1 MKSSV
6 LFSYSVKNYSEINHI
21 SMKWFKVYIQ
31 VLLPIRIFFSVLSF
45 ISSLGNIHGMHVLY
59 GTELSD
65 TVVFGLITDII
76 VFFLRCYTYTSMKNL
91 KSNGYQSNIVIMI
104 AEIIIIAYTYLS
116 ISISYGIIPIVIYII
131 IWFVPNYIYFKK
143 RQSIFSFMFSYPDN
157 DNYEEPVYNNFD
169 VFWTCPSCGI
179 QNQSIKCSG
188 CGLTKQEAEKIN
200 FEKLKQNE
208 AVELIETKQKQEIET
223 SNNTESAK
231 SNELKFCNKCG
242 SKLDDDFAF
251 CNKCG
256 NKVR

>member
-1 MKSSV
+1 MKNSV
-6 LFSYSVKNYSEINHI
+6 WFSYAVKNYSKTYCI

-31 VLLPIRIFFSVLSF
+31 ILFPIKIILS
-45 ISSLGNIHGMHVLY
+45 ILYLIISLGNIQNSNILY
-59 GTELSD
+59 GTEWSG
-65 TVVFGLITDII
+65 TIVFALIVDLI
-76 VFFLRCYTYTSMKNL
+76 VFFLRCYTYISMKNL
-91 KSNGYQSNIVIMI
+91 KSNGYQSNIVLMI

-116 ISISYGIIPIVIYII
+116 ISISYGIIPIAIYII

-200 FEKLKQNE
+200 SEKLKQNE
-208 AVELIETKQKQEIET
+208 AVELIETKQKQGIET

>member
-1 MKSSV
+1 MKKFNR
-6 LFSYSVKNYSEINHI
+6 FSYAVNAYSELNNIG
-21 SMKWFKVYIQ
+21 MKWFKIYKA
-31 VLLPIRIFFSVLSF
+31 LFLMSIFFSTLLLILFAFFSILS
-45 ISSLGNIHGMHVLY
+45 
-59 GTELSD
+59 LSR
-65 TVVFGLITDII
+65 TGILILIPAII
-76 VFFLRCYTYTSMKNL
+76 YFSFRCYTYETISKLDAKGYKNNL
-91 KSNGYQSNIVIMI
+91 ILLTVDLIIVISQYSSNYN
-104 AEIIIIAYTYLS
+104 EIIA
-116 ISISYGIIPIVIYII
+116 IIPIAIYII

-200 FEKLKQNE
+200 SEKLKQNE
-208 AVELIETKQKQEIET
+208 AVELIETKQKQGIET